1 MDKELTPT
9 QATLVLNGLS
19 GVGPVTLRRLF
30 DHFGEDP
37 RSVLAAG
44 VSALRQ
50 VQGVGPEMASTIA
63 NWRSHFD
70 LAKEEEKLA
79 RGGVNFIHTGSVE
92 YPPLL
97 KEIYDPPIGLYTKG
111 PLRVGRKTVAI
122 VGSRHTTLYG
132 QGVARRLAADLARLG
147 ICVASGLARGID
159 TAAHEGAL
167 EAGGPTVAVLGCGL
181 DIIYPPENIDLYRR
195 LEKSG
200 AIFSEFRLGTRA
212 TKSTFPMRNRLL
224 SGMSLAVIVV
234 ESDASGGS
242 MITARFAAEQ
252 NRQVFAV
259 PGRIDQPSSRGC
271 HQLIRDGATLL
282 TCVDDLLEELQFAG
296 EQLQM
301 PGLDATDE
309 AGVDGASARGFS
321 GSGQATEAQA
331 GGLSGDEARVY
342 RYLCESGLRGADD
355 IAGALGLPMP
365 VVAATLMMLE
375 LKKRVVK
382 RADGT
387 FEARG

>member
-1 MDKELTPT
+1 METELTQA

-30 DHFGEDP
+30 ERFGDDP
-37 RSVLAAG
+37 RALLGAGMRALQSVP
-44 VSALRQ
+44 
-50 VQGVGPEMASTIA
+50 GVGPETAGLLA
-63 NWRSHFD
+63 NWREHFD
-70 LAKEEEKLA
+70 LASEEEKLA
-79 RGGVNFIHTGSVE
+79 KGGVRFIHPGSAD

-97 KEIYDPPIGLYTKG
+97 KDIYDPPIGLYKKG
-111 PLRVGRKTVAI
+111 PIRVGRKTVAI

-132 QGVARRLAADLARLG
+132 QGVARRLAGDLARLG

-212 TKSTFPMRNRLL
+212 TKTTFPMRNRLL

-282 TCVDDLLEELQFAG
+282 TCVEDLLEELQFAG
-296 EQLQM
+296 EQLAI
-301 PGLDATDE
+301 PGLDDD
-309 AGVDGASARGFS
+309 AGAGRSPARGGSS
-321 GSGQATEAQA
+321 GSGMPAVD
-331 GGLSGDEARVY
+331 LSPDEARLLGFL
-342 RYLCESGLRGADD
+342 RERGLCAADE
-355 IAGALGLPMP
+355 IGETLGLPVP
-365 VVAATLMMLE
+365 VVSATLMMLE
-375 LKKRVVK
+375 LKKCVVK